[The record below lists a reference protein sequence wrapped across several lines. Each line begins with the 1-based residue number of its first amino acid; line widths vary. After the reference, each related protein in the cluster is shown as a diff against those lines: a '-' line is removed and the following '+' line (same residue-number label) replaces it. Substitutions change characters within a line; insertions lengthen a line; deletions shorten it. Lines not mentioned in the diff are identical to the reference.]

1 MSIKQWIALC
11 ALGCALPASAGSI
24 HSIYTPLTGCT
35 VVEVFAES
43 GASIRR
49 CPGVAGHH
57 LLLEDDDDRQSVTI
71 VAPDGTRHP
80 LRYWSVITGGFSNLG
95 EKAEWRVMRA
105 GRNVTPVA
113 LIVRVYANENPD
125 APDEKTS
132 YLAVARMAGGR
143 ICVTD
148 RVKDSPKANDEARR
162 AADASA
168 GSICLE

>member
-24 HSIYTPLTGCT
+24 YSVYTKLTDCK

-80 LRYWSVITGGFSNLG
+80 LRYWSVITGGFSTVG
-95 EKAEWRVMRA
+95 EQAEWRVVRSRKTA
-105 GRNVTPVA
+105 RPVA
-113 LIVRVYANENPD
+113 LIVRVHAHENPD
-125 APDEKTS
+125 APNERTS
-132 YLAVARMAGGR
+132 YLAVARKILGTF
-143 ICVTD
+143 CVTH
-148 RVKDSPKANDEARR
+148 RVKDSRR
-162 AADASA
+162 ANAIARHAAD
-168 GSICLE
+168 GSKGSVCLK